1 MLHWKVPGALIP
13 RRDETVV
20 ISRKSKGLSRLPPG
34 RRVLMRRAN
43 SSGTRTLTR
52 APGTIAAQ
60 PLTAVLSDACNAYDQ
75 LAVDL
80 VFFSPMDG
88 LMESNTAMIMD
99 CGSYF
104 SFGKAGDKVYIRYS
118 RCCLAKY
125 IKR

>member
-1 MLHWKVPGALIP
+1 MLQWSTRGALI
-13 RRDETVV
+13 RLLDETVV
-20 ISRKSKGLSRLPPG
+20 ISRKSDGLSRFPPV
-34 RRVLMRRAN
+34 RRVLMRRTN
-43 SSGTRTLTR
+43 SLRV
-52 APGTIAAQ
+52 PGTIAAQ